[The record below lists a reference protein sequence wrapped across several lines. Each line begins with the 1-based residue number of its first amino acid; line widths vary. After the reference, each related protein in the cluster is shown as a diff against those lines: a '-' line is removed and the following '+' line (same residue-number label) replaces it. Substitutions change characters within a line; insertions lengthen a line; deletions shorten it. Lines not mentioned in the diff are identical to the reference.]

1 MRRFLIAAALV
12 LVAPSTYAQDFKA
25 EWAKLV
31 AAAEKEGSLIVHSQP
46 NQAFRNFIQVEFA
59 KAYPKIT
66 MTVDALPETQF
77 WARIRT
83 ERQAD
88 KYLWD
93 MSVSG
98 SSTGYMFA
106 KEGIVDPL
114 MPELIDPEVNRP
126 ELWGGWDEAFMDVSK
141 KYVLSISA
149 YVASPFYN
157 AAAISPEKVAREGF
171 KLLLEPEYKG
181 KIYWVDPTTP
191 GAGRNYIQ
199 LFKTQFGDDAFRR
212 FVTDQAVIATQP
224 QVIENMA
231 RNVALVAIGPPVRGL
246 MAPYE
251 KAGLKLDL
259 RTFGTGP
266 NVAVLSAG
274 GSGVFVYNK
283 RPHPAATRVFV
294 NWLLSRDV
302 QYALA
307 KVLDQRSRR
316 QDVPETADAE
326 SIPEKGVKYF
336 APQREENIE
345 LQEELMKLVADI
357 RKTTVK

>member
-1 MRRFLIAAALV
+1 VRGFLVAALLALAAAP
-12 LVAPSTYAQDFKA
+12 APAQDFKA

-31 AAAEKEGSLIVHSQP
+31 AAAETEGALTLHSQP
-46 NQAFRNFIQVEFA
+46 NQAFRNFIQTEFA
-59 KAYPKIT
+59 KAYPKIAL
-66 MTVDALPETQF
+66 TVDALPETQF

-83 ERQAD
+83 ERQAE

-93 MSVSG
+93 MSVGG
-98 SSTGYMFA
+98 SSTGYTLS

-114 MPELIDPEVNRP
+114 QPELIDPDVNRP
-126 ELWGGWDEAFMDVSK
+126 ELWGGWDEAFMDVEK
-141 KYVLSISA
+141 KYVFSITA

-157 AAAISPEKVAREGF
+157 AGAISPEKVAREGF

-181 KIYWVDPTTP
+181 KVYWVDPTVP

-199 LFKTQFGDDAFRR
+199 LLKTQFGDEAFRR
-212 FVTDQAVIATQP
+212 FVTDQVVIAAQH

-231 RNVALVAIGPPVRGL
+231 RGVALVAVGPPVRGL
-246 MAPYE
+246 MKPYE
-251 KAGLKLDL
+251 QAGVKLDL

-274 GSGVFVYNK
+274 GSGVYVYNR

-326 SIPEKGVKYF
+326 SIPQKGVKYF
-336 APQREENIE
+336 SPQREENIQ